1 MLLRQFDSVGV
12 FLVVHVGDPCP
23 VKPNANSRATLEHH
37 SLIVGD
43 RQRWSG
49 KTYTPTANPYVQ
61 VTTIAYSRVVILVS
75 QSLRFLRKLE
85 WHLPFES

>member
-1 MLLRQFDSVGV
+1 V
-12 FLVVHVGDPCP
+12 
-23 VKPNANSRATLEHH
+23 SRASRPFEVRRATFAPLSVVGLLLEHH
-37 SLIVGD
+37 SLLVGD

-49 KTYTPTANPYVQ
+49 ETYTPTANPYLQ
-61 VTTIAYSRVVILVS
+61 VTTIACSRVVILVS